1 MKQNLDFDKKSCI
14 FTTERQ
20 KGVNTG
26 DSTAFFRM
34 QKAKTVGRKEK
45 TEAGSVFSNGWVI
58 FSIVG
63 SEIAEEAENYN
74 KT

>member
-14 FTTERQ
+14 FTAERQ

-45 TEAGSVFSNGWVI
+45 TEAGSVFSNGCDI

-63 SEIAEEAENYN
+63 REIGEDTVNYN

>member
-1 MKQNLDFDKKSCI
+1 MFVKQNLDFDKKSCI

-34 QKAKTVGRKEK
+34 QKAKAVGRKEK
-45 TEAGSVFSNGWVI
+45 TEAGSVFSNG
-58 FSIVG
+58 
-63 SEIAEEAENYN
+63 
-74 KT
+74 

>member
-1 MKQNLDFDKKSCI
+1 MA
-14 FTTERQ
+14 ERQ

-45 TEAGSVFSNGWVI
+45 TEAGSVFSNGCDI

-63 SEIAEEAENYN
+63 SEIAEEAKNYN

>member
-1 MKQNLDFDKKSCI
+1 
-14 FTTERQ
+14 
-20 KGVNTG
+20 
-26 DSTAFFRM
+26 M
-34 QKAKTVGRKEK
+34 QKAKTIGRKEK
-45 TEAGSVFSNGWVI
+45 TEAGSVFSNGCDI

>member
-1 MKQNLDFDKKSCI
+1 MKKNLDFDKKSCI
-14 FTTERQ
+14 FTAERQ
-20 KGVNTG
+20 KGANAG

-45 TEAGSVFSNGWVI
+45 TEAGPVFSNGWAI

-63 SEIAEEAENYN
+63 REIGEDTEKYN

>member
-14 FTTERQ
+14 FTAEGQ
-20 KGVNTG
+20 KGANTG
-26 DSTAFFRM
+26 DFTAFFSM
-34 QKAKTVGRKEK
+34 QKAKTIGRKEK
-45 TEAGSVFSNGWVI
+45 TETGSVFSNGCDI

>member
-1 MKQNLDFDKKSCI
+1 MFVKQNLDSDKKSCI

-34 QKAKTVGRKEK
+34 QKAKTAGRKEK
-45 TEAGSVFSNGWVI
+45 TEAGSVFSNG
-58 FSIVG
+58 
-63 SEIAEEAENYN
+63 
-74 KT
+74 